1 MKKHTNVDWDEIYD
15 MYDCVS
21 DELKGMND
29 DDKKEYLLKNAD
41 QAALNYIYWG
51 EPNIDFDEGKHLDF
65 LVFSRKLVNS

>member
-1 MKKHTNVDWDEIYD
+1 
-15 MYDCVS
+15 MYDSYDGLS
-21 DELKGMND
+21 DDLNEMSD

-65 LVFSRKLVNS
+65 IVFSRKLVNS